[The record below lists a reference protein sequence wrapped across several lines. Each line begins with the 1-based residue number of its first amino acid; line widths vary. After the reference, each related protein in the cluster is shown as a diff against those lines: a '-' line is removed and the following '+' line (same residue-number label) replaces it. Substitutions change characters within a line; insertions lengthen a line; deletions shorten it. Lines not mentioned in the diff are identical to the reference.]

1 MDITVYTKPGCEDC
15 LNVKNLIGSLDP
27 KFLEHDITTD
37 NDARLWL
44 KYNHSEEVPQ
54 VFIDDVRVGGLT
66 EIKAYMK
73 AHCG

>member
-15 LNVKNLIGSLDP
+15 LNAENLLKSNNLE
-27 KFLEHDITTD
+27 FLEYDITQD

-54 VFIDDVRVGGLT
+54 VFIDDVRVGGLKELRT
-66 EIKAYMK
+66 YMK

>member
-1 MDITVYTKPGCEDC
+1 MDITVYTKPNCEEC
-15 LNVKNLIGSLDP
+15 LNGKNLVKSLDL
-27 KFLEHDITTD
+27 KFLEYDITQD
-37 NDARLWL
+37 NDAKLWL

-66 EIKAYMK
+66 ELRTYMK